1 MASLYRPLLYVV
13 IVLVSLAI
21 VFPIYW
27 MGNTSLQPEASLYSF
42 PPPLSPM
49 NWEFS
54 VFRDVVEDGR
64 IFTWIFNTLMVT
76 LGTVILNLCCAT
88 PAAYAIAR
96 VRFHGRLLI
105 LFLVLFTQM
114 IPPPLIIVPLY
125 YIFQEVNLIGTLL
138 CLILADT
145 ILTMPLSTWILTGF
159 FEKLPQEVSEAAR
172 VDGCTNYGIFFRI
185 ALPLTM
191 PALVTV
197 AILTFFDV
205 WNEFIFAVT
214 FIVSE
219 ENWLGTIGLSSFV
232 GQFSLSWRA
241 MMAHSLIFAVLPILI
256 YLLFRNFIV
265 RGIAEG
271 F

>member
-1 MASLYRPLLYVV
+1 MA
-13 IVLVSLAI
+13 
-21 VFPIYW
+21 
-27 MGNTSLQPEASLYSF
+27 NTAVQPEESLYSF
-42 PPPLSPM
+42 PPSFSPLKWQGSI
-49 NWEFS
+49 FS
-54 VFRDVVEDGR
+54 EVWEDGR
-64 IFTWIFNTLMVT
+64 IFRWILNTMVIT
-76 LGTVILNLCCAT
+76 LGTVLLNLCCAT
-88 PAAYAIAR
+88 PAAYAIAKT
-96 VRFHGRLLI
+96 RFRGRLGM

-125 YIFQEVNLIGTLL
+125 FIFKEVHLIDTYL

-159 FEKLPQEVSEAAR
+159 FEKLPHELTEAAR
-172 VDGCTNYGIFFRI
+172 LDGCSNYGIFMRI

-197 AILTFFDV
+197 AILTFFDT

-219 ENWLGTIGLSSFV
+219 DNWVGSIGLSSFI

-241 MMAHSLIFAVLPILI
+241 MMAHSLVFAILPLGV